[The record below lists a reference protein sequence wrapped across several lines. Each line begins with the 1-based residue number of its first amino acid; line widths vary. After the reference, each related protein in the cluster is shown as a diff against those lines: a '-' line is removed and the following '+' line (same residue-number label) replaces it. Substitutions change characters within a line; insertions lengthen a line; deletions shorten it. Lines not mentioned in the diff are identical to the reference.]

1 MTDKNVSAIILIM
14 KALTSITTMQDLAD
28 AAGVSLATVSRVFSG
43 SNKVSD
49 KTKEKVMELVK
60 QSGFCPNETA
70 RTMAA
75 GKSRLIAVILPDIE
89 NPFFSKLLSEVEEKC
104 VESGYSMI
112 FFNSKGDSEK
122 EKDIVTKMMAR
133 QADGMLI
140 CMTKV
145 KSEMIPVLKTAKY
158 PVVVMAR
165 NIEGLN
171 SVGIDHVD
179 GGRLAADYL
188 LENQCKSF
196 FYFGLTEDEK
206 FIGFNKELLAKGI
219 QEKDIHAFADKNWYY
234 SELNEAAEIM
244 DKFMQENVKSSKAGL
259 FCVNDLFALQA
270 ISAAHRNNIDVP
282 GQLSIIGFD
291 NINVCDLSYPTL
303 SSISQPMD
311 KIASESFRLLM
322 EKINEKEGNGSVE
335 NIVLQPSLIK
345 RDS

>member
-1 MTDKNVSAIILIM
+1 M
-14 KALTSITTMQDLAD
+14 KALTSITTMQELAD

-43 SNKVSD
+43 SNKVSE

-145 KSEMIPVLKTAKY
+145 KSEMIPVLKTAKF

-171 SVGIDHVD
+171 SVGIDHLE
-179 GGRLAADYL
+179 GGSLAADYFL
-188 LENQCKSF
+188 SNHCERF
-196 FYFGLTEDEK
+196 FYFGLKEDEK
-206 FIGFNKELLAKGI
+206 FQGFKKRLLEKGVNDQDI
-219 QEKDIHAFADKNWYY
+219 QVFGDKDWYY
-234 SELNEAAEIM
+234 SDLEEASKVM
-244 DKFMQENVKSSKAGL
+244 DDFMQTKLTAKKTGL
-259 FCVNDLFALQA
+259 FCVNDLYALQA
-270 ISAAHRNNIDVP
+270 LNATHRKGIKVPEELNIV
-282 GQLSIIGFD
+282 GFD
-291 NINVCDLSYPTL
+291 NINVCTMSYPTL
-303 SSISQPMD
+303 TSVSQPMD
-311 KIASESFRLLM
+311 KIAAESFDLLI
-322 EKINEKEGNGSVE
+322 KKSNEQKEGNSVVE
-335 NIVLQPSLIK
+335 SIVLRPSLAK